1 MDTYQEIIRFADI
14 RRYSNLLVFGLT
26 ACLLCTDTT
35 DGLSLHYLTAPLL
48 TILLMGLATSFLP
61 NKVRQVV
68 QILIGE
74 IIIVVCMVDCYC
86 QLFLLSSISP
96 KILSTILETDHRE
109 AMEFLSVFV
118 GDEVFGKWQLVG
130 LLVLAIGF
138 PLSFLYKPD
147 GSRYIWTGKTRY
159 LLTVVFAAVIIY
171 EIPHM
176 LKYAHLLSTDNDQKN
191 TEGLIFRRYQ
201 EEVPTPLHRLVYS
214 YHVSKLS
221 AVTLQAIKQATLE
234 ATVDNCSHLSPHIV
248 LVIGESYNK
257 HHSSLYGYHLPTTP
271 LQQQREEEGN
281 LFVFEDA
288 VTPWNITS
296 NVFLDQFSTCGYGQD
311 GMFSTYPLFPVLFRR
326 AGYHV
331 RFFSNQYLLKGF
343 RKGATNQAGN
353 FFLSDRELSD
363 TLFDYRHGKSSR
375 YDMGFVRQVATYRE
389 EHREVPF
396 TLDIIHLVGQ
406 HFDYSRR
413 YPRDMAKFTVKEFA
427 DRGKGKEASQVMM
440 HYDNATYYNDMVV
453 DSIMHLYD
461 NQEAVVIYVADHGE
475 EVYDDLPVSGRL
487 HQKPTK
493 QIARQEFEV
502 PMWIWCSKKYQEAH
516 GDVVVRLREYRKRPF
531 ISSDISQMLFH
542 LAGLRCKWYDECR
555 DILSP
560 QYKVPK
566 RIIAG
571 EVDYDSFYKTTYIQC
586 TGGRFPCALAHR
598 IPDGHHH
605 HLVHWLWAVPLLKI

>member
-1 MDTYQEIIRFADI
+1 M
-14 RRYSNLLVFGLT
+14 FGLT

-35 DGLSLHYLTAPLL
+35 DGLSLHHLTAPLL
-48 TILLMGLATSFLP
+48 TMLLMGLVTSFLP

-68 QILIGE
+68 QILLGE
-74 IIIVVCMVDCYC
+74 IIIMVCMVDCYC
-86 QLFLLSSISP
+86 QVFLLSSISP
-96 KILSTILETDHRE
+96 KILSTIMQTNQRE

-118 GDEVFGKWQLVG
+118 GDEVFGEWQLVG
-130 LLVLAIGF
+130 LLVLAVGF
-138 PLSFLYKPD
+138 PLSYLYKPKA
-147 GSRYIWTGKTRY
+147 SHCRWTGKIRY
-159 LLTVVFAAVIIY
+159 LLTVVFAAVIVY
-171 EIPHM
+171 EIPHV
-176 LKYAHLLSTDNDQKN
+176 LKYARLLSTDNDQKN

-201 EEVPTPLHRLVYS
+201 EEVPTPLHRLVYA

-221 AVTLQAIKQATLE
+221 AVTLQAIKQATFE
-234 ATVDNCSHLSPHIV
+234 ATMDSCSHLSPHIV

-296 NVFLDQFSTCGYGQD
+296 NVFLDQFSTWGYGQD

-353 FFLSDRELSD
+353 FFLSNHELSD
-363 TLFDYRHGKSSR
+363 TLFDYRNGKSSR
-375 YDMGFVRQVATYRE
+375 YDLGFVRQVATYQKK
-389 EHREVPF
+389 HGEVPF
-396 TLDIIHLVGQ
+396 TFDIIHLVGQ

-413 YPRDMAKFTVKEFA
+413 YPHDMAKFTMKNYA
-427 DRGKGKEASQVMM
+427 DKGKDKDALQVMM
-440 HYDNATYYNDMVV
+440 HYDNATYYNDIVV
-453 DSIMHLYD
+453 DSILHLYED
-461 NQEAVVIYVADHGE
+461 QEAVVIYVADHGE

-493 QIARQEFEV
+493 QTARQEFEV
-502 PMWIWCSKKYQEAH
+502 PMWIWCSAKYQDAH
-516 GDVVVRLREYRKRPF
+516 GDMLSEMEKYRKRAF
-531 ISSDISQMLFH
+531 ISSDISQMLLH
-542 LAGLRCKWYDECR
+542 LAGIRCRWYDERR

-560 QYKVPK
+560 KYKASK

-571 EVDYDSFYKTTYIQC
+571 EVDYDS
-586 TGGRFPCALAHR
+586 L
-598 IPDGHHH
+598 
-605 HLVHWLWAVPLLKI
+605 